1 MVRIQL
7 DIPDD
12 ERARFARQA
21 EREGMT
27 LDAWLISVARQRI
40 VVPDS
45 ARDVDESAE
54 LRELEDIWKWCD
66 SLHGGEREPD
76 WEEHLKNMEAS
87 RMEGL
92 PEV

>member
-7 DIPDD
+7 DIPED
-12 ERARFARQA
+12 ERARFVRQA

-27 LDAWLISVARQRI
+27 LDAWLISVARRHSPPQTKERQPFQCREE
-40 VVPDS
+40 VL
-45 ARDVDESAE
+45 AF
-54 LRELEDIWKWCD
+54 LREISGQD
-66 SLHGGEREPD
+66 GPEREPD
-76 WEEHLKNMEAS
+76 WDEHLRNMEAS